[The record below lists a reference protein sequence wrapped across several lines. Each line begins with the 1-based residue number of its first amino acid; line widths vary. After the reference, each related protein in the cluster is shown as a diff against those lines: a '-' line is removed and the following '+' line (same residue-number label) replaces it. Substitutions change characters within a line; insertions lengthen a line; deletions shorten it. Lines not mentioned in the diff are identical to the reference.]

1 MPLPLQG
8 ARRPARARTWRWL
21 GLTVAALLVATFA
34 GAQPQPLPP
43 TILDPA
49 IAQAVAAA
57 TVDAPPATL
66 SFVNREIVTFRGT
79 LLLRTPDVRAAGA
92 LRILDELANQPAV
105 AVSSRPLAG
114 GYVISVGQRDLL
126 ALIPADIDPAGT
138 QTLEQL
144 AGTTVARLEQAL
156 GEAVEM
162 RTPGRLLWGG
172 GLALLATLVLVVLLR
187 VLFRTH
193 AATTRAVTAIADRQ
207 LQRVPGGE
215 LMRATRMPEVVRYAM
230 GVVMTGLGV
239 FVVYAWLTFT
249 LRRFPYTRPW
259 GEALRGF
266 LLERLTV
273 FARDIINAL
282 PDLFTVLLIVLLT
295 RMVGRALGLV
305 FNAVEEGRAT
315 LPGVHPETA
324 ASTRRL
330 VNGLLWLFALAL
342 AYPYLPGSDTDAFK
356 GVSVFVGLIVS
367 LGSSGIVT
375 QMMSGLTLT
384 YSRALR
390 VNDFVRIG
398 DIEGTVT
405 YLGSLSAKIRTL
417 RNEEVTI
424 PNAVVVGNQIV
435 NYSRLAGSEGV
446 YVGTTVTIGY
456 DVPWRQVRALLLEAA
471 GRTDGVR
478 STPPPRVRQSGLRD
492 FYVEYLLL
500 IALEDPTLRVATL
513 DRLHGHILDA
523 FNEHGVQ
530 IMSPSYEADPEG
542 KKIVPRDQWFASP
555 ASPPAQPPPR

>member
-1 MPLPLQG
+1 M
-8 ARRPARARTWRWL
+8 
-21 GLTVAALLVATFA
+21 
-34 GAQPQPLPP
+34 
-43 TILDPA
+43 
-49 IAQAVAAA
+49 
-57 TVDAPPATL
+57 
-66 SFVNREIVTFRGT
+66 
-79 LLLRTPDVRAAGA
+79 
-92 LRILDELANQPAV
+92 
-105 AVSSRPLAG
+105 
-114 GYVISVGQRDLL
+114 
-126 ALIPADIDPAGT
+126 
-138 QTLEQL
+138 
-144 AGTTVARLEQAL
+144 
-156 GEAVEM
+156 
-162 RTPGRLLWGG
+162 
-172 GLALLATLVLVVLLR
+172 
-187 VLFRTH
+187 
-193 AATTRAVTAIADRQ
+193 
-207 LQRVPGGE
+207 
-215 LMRATRMPEVVRYAM
+215 
-230 GVVMTGLGV
+230 
-239 FVVYAWLTFT
+239 
-249 LRRFPYTRPW
+249 RRFPYTRPW

-266 LLERLTV
+266 LLERLAV

-282 PDLFTVLLIVLLT
+282 PDLFTVLLIALLT
-295 RMVGRALGLV
+295 RMVGRAMGLV

-315 LPGVHPETA
+315 MPGVHPETA

-375 QMMSGLTLT
+375 QMMSGITLT

-390 VNDFVRIG
+390 RQRLRPHRRYRG
-398 DIEGTVT
+398 HGH
-405 YLGSLSAKIRTL
+405 LPWQPSAKIQTL

-424 PNAVVVGNQIV
+424 PNAVVVGNQII

-456 DVPWRQVRALLLEAA
+456 DVPWRQVQALLLQAA

-500 IALEDPTLRVATL
+500 VALEDPTLRLPTL
-513 DRLHGHILDA
+513 DRLHGHILDG

-542 KKIVPRDQWFASP
+542 KKIVPPDKWFASP
-555 ASPPAQPPPR
+555 ASPPAAAAALIGRGEPRLIAVRAGPAGSPPAAVTSPAAPIRRAACRRPRSRSRCRARPRRGRAAAAWRTRRRRGRPSPSVLAIVASSTTSVSPSLHSSSWSPSSRVSRSTSTCDLLVRPAQHVGEDVPQARAGRLAGGELPGVDEQLHVGVVFGEAMQRAGAQQVGARVADVDDEQLPAEAPGGGQRRSHAAERLVLAAALDHVGADLLYRLAGAPLESRACAPHPPSRSSRARPGPG

>member
-1 MPLPLQG
+1 M
-8 ARRPARARTWRWL
+8 
-21 GLTVAALLVATFA
+21 
-34 GAQPQPLPP
+34 
-43 TILDPA
+43 
-49 IAQAVAAA
+49 
-57 TVDAPPATL
+57 
-66 SFVNREIVTFRGT
+66 
-79 LLLRTPDVRAAGA
+79 
-92 LRILDELANQPAV
+92 
-105 AVSSRPLAG
+105 
-114 GYVISVGQRDLL
+114 
-126 ALIPADIDPAGT
+126 
-138 QTLEQL
+138 
-144 AGTTVARLEQAL
+144 
-156 GEAVEM
+156 
-162 RTPGRLLWGG
+162 
-172 GLALLATLVLVVLLR
+172 
-187 VLFRTH
+187 
-193 AATTRAVTAIADRQ
+193 
-207 LQRVPGGE
+207 
-215 LMRATRMPEVVRYAM
+215 
-230 GVVMTGLGV
+230 

-266 LLERLTV
+266 LLERLAV

-282 PDLFTVLLIVLLT
+282 PDLFTVVLIALLT
-295 RMVGRALGLV
+295 RMVVRAMGLV

-315 LPGVHPETA
+315 MPGVHPETA

-330 VNGLLWLFALAL
+330 VSGLLWLFALAL

-375 QMMSGLTLT
+375 QMMSGITLT

-398 DIEGTVT
+398 DVEGTVT
-405 YLGSLSAKIRTL
+405 HLGSLSAKIKTL

-424 PNAVVVGNQIV
+424 PNAVVVGNQII

-446 YVGTTVTIGY
+446 YVGTSVTIGY
-456 DVPWRQVRALLLEAA
+456 DVPWRQVQALLLEAA

-500 IALEDPTLRVATL
+500 IALEDPTLRLATL

-542 KKIVPRDQWFASP
+542 KKIVPPDQWFASP
-555 ASPPAQPPPR
+555 ASPPGQPPQR

>member
-1 MPLPLQG
+1 L
-8 ARRPARARTWRWL
+8 RWL
-21 GLTVAALLVATFA
+21 GLTLAALLVAASA
-34 GAQPQPLPP
+34 GAQTQPQPQTP
-43 TILDPA
+43 TISEQG

-57 TVDAPPATL
+57 TVDSPPATL
-66 SFVNREIVTFRGT
+66 SFTNRDIVTFRGT
-79 LLLRTPDVRAAGA
+79 LLLRTPEVRAAGA
-92 LRILDELANQPAV
+92 LRILDELANQPAT
-105 AVSSRPLAG
+105 AVSSRALAG
-114 GYVISVGQRDLL
+114 GYVVSIGGRDLL
-126 ALIPADIDPAGT
+126 ALIPADLDPAGT
-138 QTLEQL
+138 QTLEDL

-156 GEAVEM
+156 GEAVEI
-162 RTPGRLLWGG
+162 RTPARLLWGV

-187 VLFRTH
+187 ALVRTH
-193 AATTRAVTAIADRQ
+193 AATTRAVTRIAERQ
-207 LQRVPGGE
+207 LQRLPGGE
-215 LMRATRMPEVVRYAM
+215 LMRATRMPEVVRYAT
-230 GVVMTGLGV
+230 GVVMTGAGV
-239 FVVYAWLTFT
+239 FVFYAWLTFT

-259 GEALRGF
+259 GETLRGF
-266 LLERLTV
+266 LLERLLV
-273 FARDIINAL
+273 FARNVINAL
-282 PDLFTVLLIVLLT
+282 PDLFTVVLIALLT
-295 RMVGRALGLV
+295 RMVVRAVGLV

-315 LPGVHPETA
+315 MPGVHPETA

-330 VNGLLWLFALAL
+330 VSGLLWLFALAL

-375 QMMSGLTLT
+375 QMMSGITLT

-398 DIEGTVT
+398 DVEGTVT
-405 YLGSLSAKIRTL
+405 HLGSLSAKIKTL

-424 PNAVVVGNQIV
+424 PNAVVVGNQII

-446 YVGTTVTIGY
+446 YVGTSVTIGY
-456 DVPWRQVRALLLEAA
+456 DVPWRQVQALLLQAA

-500 IALEDPTLRVATL
+500 VALEDPKLRLPTL

-542 KKIVPRDQWFASP
+542 KKIVPPDRWFASP
-555 ASPPAQPPPR
+555 AAPPGQPPQR

>member
-1 MPLPLQG
+1 MPHLPQG
-8 ARRPARARTWRWL
+8 ARQARADGLRWL
-21 GLTVAALLVATFA
+21 GLTLAALLLATAA
-34 GAQPQPLPP
+34 GAQPQPQ
-43 TILDPA
+43 TPA
-49 IAQAVAAA
+49 NLEQGIAQAVAAA
-57 TVDAPPATL
+57 TIDSPPATL
-66 SFVNREIVTFRGT
+66 SFTNRDIVTFRGT
-79 LLLRTPDVRAAGA
+79 LLLRTPEVRAAGA
-92 LRILDELANQPAV
+92 LRILDELANQPAS
-105 AVSSRPLAG
+105 AVSSRALAG
-114 GYVISVGQRDLL
+114 GYVVSIGGRDLL
-126 ALIPADIDPAGT
+126 ALIPADLDPAGT
-138 QTLEQL
+138 QTLEEL

-156 GEAVEM
+156 GEAVEI
-162 RTPGRLLWGG
+162 RTPARLLWGVA
-172 GLALLATLVLVVLLR
+172 LALLATLVLVVLLR

-193 AATTRAVTAIADRQ
+193 AATTRAVTRIAERQ
-207 LQRVPGGE
+207 LQRLPGGE
-215 LMRATRMPEVVRYAM
+215 LMRATRMPEVVRYAT
-230 GVVMTGLGV
+230 GVVMAGAGV

-266 LLERLTV
+266 LLERLAV

-282 PDLFTVLLIVLLT
+282 PDLFTVVLIALLT
-295 RMVGRALGLV
+295 RMVVRALGLV

-315 LPGVHPETA
+315 MPGVHPETA

-330 VNGLLWLFALAL
+330 VSGLMWLFALAL

-375 QMMSGLTLT
+375 QMMSGITLT

-398 DIEGTVT
+398 DVEGTVT
-405 YLGSLSAKIRTL
+405 HLGSLSAKVKTL

-424 PNAVVVGNQIV
+424 PNAVVVGNQII

-446 YVGTTVTIGY
+446 YVGTSVTIGY
-456 DVPWRQVRALLLEAA
+456 DVPWRQVQALLLQAA
-471 GRTDGVR
+471 ERTDGVR

-500 IALEDPTLRVATL
+500 IALEDPKLRLATL

-523 FNEHGVQ
+523 FNEQGVQ

-542 KKIVPRDQWFASP
+542 KKIVPPDKWFAAP
-555 ASPPAQPPPR
+555 ASSPVQPPQR